1 MGLTNNYFISK
12 LETLSKEGSPDF
24 TMLNTIYSEKIT
36 ELFLENEKLENNLKS
51 YNDQADK
58 ISELKIIIE
67 DLKFQV
73 KDKEIY
79 IQNMNGK

>member
-1 MGLTNNYFISK
+1 
-12 LETLSKEGSPDF
+12 
-24 TMLNTIYSEKIT
+24 MLNTVYSEKIT

-58 ISELKIIIE
+58 ISELQTIIE